1 MGGGCPPVVIFIRM
15 SSTLAEPEVADA
27 PVSHHW
33 GTDALLVLMAL
44 IWGVNFIVVKVGA
57 QLLQPLAFNS
67 GRVTIAA
74 VALVLIVLAIREP
87 WPSRRDAV
95 RLLGLGVLGNGL
107 YQWFFIEGIART
119 RAGDAALVLAAAP
132 ALMAI
137 IGRVLGVERVTRRR
151 VLGIGASLFGMALVV
166 FGSSKADQ
174 GTTRDVA
181 TLAGNMLVLAACVCW
196 ALYTVLLKPYTER
209 VPGIPLSALT
219 MVGGAVPLVLV
230 SMPQVA
236 ATSWTALPISAWG
249 ALLYSGLL
257 ALAVAYLFWYRGVR
271 VLGPTRSAMY
281 SNLQPVVALV
291 VAWIALGEK
300 PTVIQVLGAVAI
312 MTGLLL
318 TRT

>member
-1 MGGGCPPVVIFIRM
+1 MA
-15 SSTLAEPEVADA
+15 STLVEPQSQEPTSPAA
-27 PVSHHW
+27 AHW
-33 GTDALLVLMAL
+33 GTDALLVVMAL
-44 IWGVNFIVVKVGA
+44 IWGINFIVVKLGA
-57 QLLQPLAFNS
+57 QLLEPLAFNS

-74 VALVLIVLAIREP
+74 VALVLIALAIREP

-95 RLLGLGVLGNGL
+95 RLLALGVLGNGL

-137 IGRVLGVERVTRRR
+137 IGRILGVERVTRRK

-166 FGSSKADQ
+166 FGSQKADPA
-174 GTTRDVA
+174 TTRDVA
-181 TLAGNMLVLAACVCW
+181 TLAGNMLVLAACFCW

-219 MVGGAVPLVLV
+219 MVGGAIPLVAV
-230 SMPQVA
+230 SMPQVSS
-236 ATSWTALPISAWG
+236 TPWTALPIGAWG

-257 ALAVAYLFWYRGVR
+257 ALSVAYLFWYRGVR

-291 VAWIALGEK
+291 VAWIALGEQ

>member
-1 MGGGCPPVVIFIRM
+1 M
-15 SSTLAEPEVADA
+15 
-27 PVSHHW
+27 
-33 GTDALLVLMAL
+33 LVLMAL
-44 IWGVNFIVVKVGA
+44 IWGVNFIVVKIGA

-74 VALVLIVLAIREP
+74 VALVIIVLAIREP
-87 WPSRRDAV
+87 WPSRHDTV

-137 IGRVLGVERVTRRR
+137 IGRMLGVERVTRRR
-151 VLGIGASLFGMALVV
+151 VLGIAASLFGMALVV
-166 FGSSKADQ
+166 FGSGKAGQ
-174 GTTRDVA
+174 ATTRDVA
-181 TLAGNMLVLAACVCW
+181 TLAGNMLVLAACFCW

-219 MVGGAVPLVLV
+219 MVGGAIPLVAV
-230 SMPQVA
+230 SLPQVA
-236 ATSWTALPISAWG
+236 ATSWTALPVSAWG

-281 SNLQPVVALV
+281 SNLQPVVALI

-318 TRT
+318 TRA

>member
-1 MGGGCPPVVIFIRM
+1 M
-15 SSTLAEPEVADA
+15 SSTLIDPPQTSANSLVP
-27 PVSHHW
+27 HRW
-33 GTDALLVLMAL
+33 GTDALLVVMAL
-44 IWGVNFIVVKVGA
+44 IWGVNFIVVKIGA

-74 VALVLIVLAIREP
+74 VALVLIVLAMRER
-87 WPSRRDAV
+87 WPSRRDTV
-95 RLLGLGVLGNGL
+95 RLLALGVLGNGL

-137 IGRVLGVERVTRRR
+137 IGRMLGVERVTRRK

-166 FGSSKADQ
+166 FGSGKTDPA
-174 GTTRDVA
+174 TTRDVA
-181 TLAGNMLVLAACVCW
+181 TLAGNMLVLAACFCW

-219 MVGGAVPLVLV
+219 MVGGAIPLVAV
-230 SMPQVA
+230 SLPQVA
-236 ATSWTALPISAWG
+236 ATPWTALPISAWG

>member
-1 MGGGCPPVVIFIRM
+1 MSATLVEPAAPSSSPVP
-15 SSTLAEPEVADA
+15 A
-27 PVSHHW
+27 HW
-33 GTDALLVLMAL
+33 GTDALLLLMAL
-44 IWGVNFIVVKVGA
+44 IWGVNFIVVKIGA
-57 QLLQPLAFNS
+57 QLLQPLAFNG
-67 GRVTIAA
+67 GRVAIAA
-74 VALVLIVLAIREP
+74 VSLVAVVLVMREP
-87 WPSRRDAV
+87 WPTRRDALT
-95 RLLGLGVLGNGL
+95 LLGLGVLGNGL

-119 RAGDAALVLAAAP
+119 RAGDAALVLAASP

-137 IGRVLGVERVTRRR
+137 IGRMLGVEQVTPRK
-151 VLGIGASLFGMALVV
+151 VLGIGASLLGMALVV
-166 FGSSKADQ
+166 FGSGKADPA
-174 GTTRDVA
+174 TTRDVA
-181 TLAGNMLVLAACVCW
+181 TLAGNMLVLAACFCW

-209 VPGIPLSALT
+209 VSGISLSALT
-219 MVGGAVPLVLV
+219 MVGGAIPLVAV
-230 SMPQVA
+230 SMPQIA
-236 ATSWTALPISAWG
+236 STAWTALPASAWG

-257 ALAVAYLFWYRGVR
+257 ALVVAYLFWYRGVR

>member
-1 MGGGCPPVVIFIRM
+1 
-15 SSTLAEPEVADA
+15 
-27 PVSHHW
+27 
-33 GTDALLVLMAL
+33 
-44 IWGVNFIVVKVGA
+44 
-57 QLLQPLAFNS
+57 
-67 GRVTIAA
+67 
-74 VALVLIVLAIREP
+74 
-87 WPSRRDAV
+87 
-95 RLLGLGVLGNGL
+95 
-107 YQWFFIEGIART
+107 
-119 RAGDAALVLAAAP
+119 
-132 ALMAI
+132 
-137 IGRVLGVERVTRRR
+137 
-151 VLGIGASLFGMALVV
+151 
-166 FGSSKADQ
+166 
-174 GTTRDVA
+174 
-181 TLAGNMLVLAACVCW
+181 MLVLAACVCW

-230 SMPQVA
+230 SLPQVA
-236 ATSWTALPISAWG
+236 ATPWTALPVSAWG

>member
-1 MGGGCPPVVIFIRM
+1 M
-15 SSTLAEPEVADA
+15 SSTLVEPPPTPAKSLV
-27 PVSHHW
+27 PHHW

-74 VALVLIVLAIREP
+74 VALGFIALAMREP
-87 WPSRRDAV
+87 WPTRRDALA
-95 RLLGLGVLGNGL
+95 LLGLGVLGNGL

-137 IGRVLGVERVTRRR
+137 IGRILGVERVTRRK

-166 FGSSKADQ
+166 FGSGKTDPAI
-174 GTTRDVA
+174 TRDVA
-181 TLAGNMLVLAACVCW
+181 TLAGNMLVLAACFCW

-219 MVGGAVPLVLV
+219 MVGGAIPLVAV

-236 ATSWTALPISAWG
+236 ATPWNALPIGAWG

>member
-1 MGGGCPPVVIFIRM
+1 M
-15 SSTLAEPEVADA
+15 SSTLVEPERKASSS
-27 PVSHHW
+27 PVPGHW

-57 QLLQPLAFNS
+57 RLLQPLAFNS

-74 VALVLIVLAIREP
+74 VALIVIVLAIREP
-87 WPSRRDAV
+87 WPSRRDTV
-95 RLLGLGVLGNGL
+95 RLLALGVLGNGL
-107 YQWFFIEGIART
+107 YQWFFIEGISRT

-151 VLGIGASLFGMALVV
+151 VLGIAASLFGMALVV
-166 FGSSKADQ
+166 FGSGKADPA
-174 GTTRDVA
+174 TRDVA
-181 TLAGNMLVLAACVCW
+181 TLTGNMLVLAACVCW

-219 MVGGAVPLVLV
+219 MVGGAIPLVAV
-230 SMPQVA
+230 SVPQIA
-236 ATSWTALPISAWG
+236 GTPWTALPVSAWG

-281 SNLQPVVALV
+281 SNLQPVVALI

-312 MTGLLL
+312 MTGLLM
-318 TRT
+318 TRA

>member
-1 MGGGCPPVVIFIRM
+1 
-15 SSTLAEPEVADA
+15 
-27 PVSHHW
+27 
-33 GTDALLVLMAL
+33 
-44 IWGVNFIVVKVGA
+44 
-57 QLLQPLAFNS
+57 
-67 GRVTIAA
+67 
-74 VALVLIVLAIREP
+74 
-87 WPSRRDAV
+87 
-95 RLLGLGVLGNGL
+95 
-107 YQWFFIEGIART
+107 
-119 RAGDAALVLAAAP
+119 
-132 ALMAI
+132 
-137 IGRVLGVERVTRRR
+137 

-166 FGSSKADQ
+166 FGSGKADQ

-209 VPGIPLSALT
+209 VAGIPLSALT
-219 MVGGAVPLVLV
+219 MVGGAIPLVAV
-230 SMPQVA
+230 SLPQVA
-236 ATSWTALPISAWG
+236 ATSWTALPVSAWG

-281 SNLQPVVALV
+281 SNLQPVVALI

>member
-1 MGGGCPPVVIFIRM
+1 VP
-15 SSTLAEPEVADA
+15 
-27 PVSHHW
+27 HHW

-74 VALVLIVLAIREP
+74 VALILIVLAIREP
-87 WPSRRDAV
+87 WPSRRDTV
-95 RLLGLGVLGNGL
+95 RLLALGVLGNGL
-107 YQWFFIEGIART
+107 YQWFFIEGISRT

-151 VLGIGASLFGMALVV
+151 VLGIAASLFGMALVV
-166 FGSSKADQ
+166 FGSGKADP
-174 GTTRDVA
+174 TATRDVA

-236 ATSWTALPISAWG
+236 ATSWTALPVSAWG